1 VKYDFSFGP
10 RALERR
16 HAADVIHV
24 RVRQCNRL
32 KLQAQTFERGD
43 YLARLLARIDAHGVP
58 RLLAPEQARVLLKR
72 RERYLLDYH
81 PMQNPSRKR

>member
-1 VKYDFSFGP
+1 MQYHLRAGP

-16 HAADVIHV
+16 DAADVIHV
-24 RVRQCNRL
+24 RVRQGNRL
-32 KLQAQTFERGD
+32 KLKPQTFERGD
-43 YLARLLARIDAHGVP
+43 YLARLLARIDAHRAA
-58 RLLAPEQARVLLKR
+58 RLFAPEQARVLLKR